1 MSLLGITFPNQ
12 KVTPSDDALL
22 RQAALEDG
30 ILCGCSLQY
39 AGFTLSMAAGHLLL
53 CGREIQNTALA
64 SWAVDGSTSG
74 YARLVLT
81 IDQSKTSTAE
91 VFEQIEAAIEYA
103 STPDG
108 FSALEQS
115 EINVSG
121 VRYQA
126 EICVVS
132 LSSGGITGIVRQL
145 PGVTL
150 RADPEFLAR
159 LLSAGY
165 MQLSGYQIIEALP
178 DAEAV
183 AAMPEGAL
191 LVMPIVQV
199 S

>member
-30 ILCGCSLQY
+30 ILCGCGLQY
-39 AGFTLSMAAGHLLL
+39 AGFTLSMGAGHLLL

-81 IDQSKTSTAE
+81 IDQSKTST
-91 VFEQIEAAIEYA
+91 VGSFEQIETAIEYA
-103 STPDG
+103 TTADG
-108 FSALEQS
+108 FPALEQS

-145 PGVTL
+145 PGATL

-159 LLSAGY
+159 LLASGY
-165 MQLSGYQIIEALP
+165 MVASSYQMVSSVESIPA
-178 DAEAV
+178 DA
-183 AAMPEGAL
+183 PEGAVF
-191 LVMPIVQV
+191 LVPMEG
-199 S
+199 